1 MSKKSKN
8 NVKRFSFI
16 KLFTFLLFIALIIGF
31 CYLFYKLYVFES
43 LAKPMFSNLHSS
55 IYDTDNNLIAQVGIE
70 RNRENIEYEDIP
82 VKLVNAYIS
91 IEDER
96 FFTHHGVDIKR
107 TGAAI
112 LSYITKRRFLFFWW
126 KYHYTATCKKHNW

>member
-8 NVKRFSFI
+8 NIKRFSFI
-16 KLFTFLLFIALIIGF
+16 RLFAFLLFIALIIGF

-55 IYDTDNNLIAQVGIE
+55 IYDTDNNLIAQVGTE
-70 RNRENIEYEDIP
+70 RNRENIKYDDIP
-82 VKLVNAYIS
+82 VKLINAYIS

-96 FFTHHGVDIKR
+96 FFSHHGVDIKR

-112 LSYITKRRFLFFWW
+112 LSYITKRWLLFFWW
-126 KYHYTATCKKHNW
+126 KYNNTTTC

>member
-8 NVKRFSFI
+8 NIKRFSFT
-16 KLFTFLLFIALIIGF
+16 KLFAFLLFIALIIGF
-31 CYLFYKLYVFES
+31 CYLFYTLYVFES

-112 LSYITKRRFLFFWW
+112 LSYITRRRFLFFWW
-126 KYHYTATCKKHNW
+126 KYNNTTTRKKHNW